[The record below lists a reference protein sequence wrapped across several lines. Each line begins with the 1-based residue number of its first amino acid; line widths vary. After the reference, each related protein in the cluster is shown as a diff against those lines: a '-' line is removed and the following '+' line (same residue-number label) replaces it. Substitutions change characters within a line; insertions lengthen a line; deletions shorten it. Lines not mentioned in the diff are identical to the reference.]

1 MIAIMGASGNT
12 GGAAAAA
19 LLQQGEKVR
28 VIARSRERVQEL
40 AERGAEVA
48 LGDASD
54 ARFLAG
60 AFRGSEVVYTL
71 IPQHPTHP
79 DYPAFQDQIGEATA
93 QAIREAGV
101 ARAVFL
107 SSVGADRPSGTGPI
121 AGLQRQEKRLAD
133 VPGLNLLV
141 LRPAYFF
148 ENYLMSLPLIKHQG
162 INGSAMAG
170 DQAVPQIATADI
182 AAAAAQALRARDFR
196 GVVVRE
202 LLGPRDLALE
212 EGTRIL
218 GAAIGQPGLKYV
230 QFPYE
235 AALDGMVGAGLS
247 KSVASLYVEMARAFN
262 EGMIRSLQGRN
273 ERTTTPT
280 RFEDFAPR
288 VLAPA
293 YRALE

>member
-28 VIARSRERVQEL
+28 ALARSHDRVRKL
-40 AERGAEVA
+40 ADRGAEVA
-48 LGDASD
+48 LGDAGD
-54 ARFLAG
+54 AGFLAR
-60 AFRGSEVVYTL
+60 AFRGAEVVYTL
-71 IPQHPTHP
+71 IPQQPSHP
-79 DYPAFQDQIGEATA
+79 DYPAFQDRFGEATV

-101 ARAVFL
+101 TRAVFL
-107 SSVGADRPSGTGPI
+107 SSVGGDRPSGTGPI
-121 AGLQRQEKRLAD
+121 AGLHRQEKRLGA
-133 VPGLNLLV
+133 VAGLNLLV

-148 ENYLMSLPLIKHQG
+148 ENYFMSLPLIKQQG

-170 DQAVPQIATADI
+170 DLAVPQIATADI
-182 AAAAAQALRARDFR
+182 AAAAAQALHARDFQ

-202 LLGPRDLALE
+202 LLGPRDLTLE

-218 GAAIGQPGLKYV
+218 GAAIGKPDLKYV

-235 AALDGMVGAGLS
+235 AALEGMVAGGLS
-247 KSVASLYVEMARAFN
+247 KSTASLYVEMARAFN
-262 EGMIRSLQGRN
+262 EGMIRSLQGRS

-280 RFEDFAPR
+280 RFDDFAAR

-293 YRALE
+293 YRAM